1 MITWTGKSTD
11 GRWNKTV
18 EAESYFE
25 LLEKLVDKGYIGDYI
40 DSDSQLFHELG
51 YVSQEVSELE
61 ERLNDEDTV
70 DEALVELE
78 NFEWDKVLRN
88 LSDQEIK
95 SAISGC
101 DSQAYY
107 QSFEVNDED

>member
-1 MITWTGKSTD
+1 MIKWTGKSTD

-40 DSDSQLFHELG
+40 DNDSQLFHELS

-61 ERLNDEDTV
+61 ERLNDEDTA

-78 NFEWDKVLRN
+78 IFEWDKILRN
-88 LSDQEIK
+88 LTDKEIE
-95 SAISGC
+95 SAIRGC

-107 QSFEVNDED
+107 QKFEVI

>member
-1 MITWTGKSTD
+1 MIKWTGKSTD

-18 EAESYFE
+18 EAERYFE
-25 LLEKLVDKGYIGDYI
+25 LVEKLVDKGYIGDYI

-70 DEALVELE
+70 DEALMELE
-78 NFEWDKVLRN
+78 KFEWDKILKN
-88 LSDQEIK
+88 LTDKEIESAK
-95 SAISGC
+95 SLGYLKCHRS
-101 DSQAYY
+101 
-107 QSFEVNDED
+107 

>member
-1 MITWTGKSTD
+1 MIKWTGKSTD

-18 EAESYFE
+18 EADSYFE

-51 YVSQEVSELE
+51 YVSQEVSDLE
-61 ERLNDEDTV
+61 ERLNDEDTA

-88 LSDQEIK
+88 LTDKEIE
-95 SAISGC
+95 SAIRGC

-107 QSFEVNDED
+107 QEFEVTQ